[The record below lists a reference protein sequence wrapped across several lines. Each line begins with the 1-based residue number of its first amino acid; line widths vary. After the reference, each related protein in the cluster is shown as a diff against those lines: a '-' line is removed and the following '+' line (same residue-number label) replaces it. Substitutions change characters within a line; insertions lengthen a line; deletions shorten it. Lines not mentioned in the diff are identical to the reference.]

1 MNPLNDFPTSPLSR
15 ASWHASSRFREH
27 LSVSFVPAD
36 IDAPIEHSH
45 FSPDSPAGH
54 LPASSHTP
62 PTTSR
67 FSFGSS
73 RSTMYRSP
81 PIHPRDIEKNQF
93 LGRESPRSTT
103 TFRDRFT
110 KLFFDVRTLNREPE
124 VDVPAQPP
132 EMSQWPPLHIEK
144 RPMRCSC
151 PRCEDDPAR
160 KWRRRAMLTILVAF
174 LLCVLA
180 NLVVLDVRV
189 LAQPSARSGPQ
200 AVSTSSSST
209 LSVDAQQCI
218 TQYTLNAPTSPTTYP
233 CSTCLP
239 LLSNLSYNYTAVYPA
254 ARDATQFCALRALW
268 EDSDSNG
275 QAGLEASGWV
285 KDVKFCTWGG
295 VQCDGSGGVSSLC
308 VITTS
313 SLTQADVSSI

>member
-1 MNPLNDFPTSPLSR
+1 
-15 ASWHASSRFREH
+15 
-27 LSVSFVPAD
+27 
-36 IDAPIEHSH
+36 
-45 FSPDSPAGH
+45 
-54 LPASSHTP
+54 
-62 PTTSR
+62 
-67 FSFGSS
+67 
-73 RSTMYRSP
+73 MYRSP
-81 PIHPRDIEKNQF
+81 PTNPRDLEKNGF

-124 VDVPAQPP
+124 VDLPMQPP
-132 EMSQWPPLHIEK
+132 AMSQWPPLHIEK
-144 RPMRCSC
+144 RPVQCSC

-160 KWRRRAMLTILVAF
+160 KWRRRAMVTLLMAF
-174 LLCVLA
+174 LLYVLA
-180 NLVVLDVRV
+180 NLVMLDVRV
-189 LAQPSARSGPQ
+189 LTQPSAKSSPQ

-209 LSVDAQQCI
+209 LSADAQQCI
-218 TQYTLNAPTSPTTYP
+218 TQYTLDAPTSPTTYP

-308 VITTS
+308 VIP
-313 SLTQADVSSI
+313 LFVSDAG